1 MGACVVVGVVVGDCV
16 GVGLVVGDCVGVGL
30 VVPGDGDGDGLGDAG
45 DGDGLADAGEGDT
58 LPLGEL
64 PGLAV
69 AALPWVADC
78 PPESAGL
85 ALPLV
90 PPAPPDWLELLV
102 PRRVAACPGRACSWI
117 CPRAKTPATT
127 RTTAPATARA
137 GRNQAI
143 AGPTDMRRGAPAL
156 RGHFAEAQ
164 AAMPPRT
171 GSDRSRP
178 AALRPGQAAGCLV
191 GGGVPGA
198 AGPDRA
204 EPGLTSDDK
213 RPSREPWTHCAVA
226 TTAV

>member
-1 MGACVVVGVVVGDCV
+1 VGPSVAMGACVVVGVGVVVVGD
-16 GVGLVVGDCVGVGL
+16 GVGLADVGDGDGDGL

-45 DGDGLADAGEGDT
+45 DGDELADAGEGDT
-58 LPLGEL
+58 LPLGKL
-64 PGLAV
+64 PGLADV
-69 AALPWVADC
+69 AFVWDADGL
-78 PPESAGL
+78 PESAGL

-90 PPAPPDWLELLV
+90 PPDPPDWLELLV
-102 PRRVAACPGRACSWI
+102 PDGLPLVRPIFCWI

-156 RGHFAEAQ
+156 RGRFAEAQ

-178 AALRPGQAAGCLV
+178 P
-191 GGGVPGA
+191 PP
-198 AGPDRA
+198 AGPA
-204 EPGLTSDDK
+204 
-213 RPSREPWTHCAVA
+213 AVA
-226 TTAV
+226 SSAVASPAPPDRTVLNQD

>member
-16 GVGLVVGDCVGVGL
+16 GVEVAVGVGVGVVVGL
-30 VVPGDGDGDGLGDAG
+30 VVPGDGDGDGLADSG
-45 DGDGLADAGEGDT
+45 DGDELADAGEVGA
-58 LPLGEL
+58 LLLGKL

-78 PPESAGL
+78 PPEVAGP

-102 PRRVAACPGRACSWI
+102 PDGLPLVRPTRSLI

-178 AALRPGQAAGCLV
+178 PS
-191 GGGVPGA
+191 P
-198 AGPDRA
+198 AGPA
-204 EPGLTSDDK
+204 
-213 RPSREPWTHCAVA
+213 AVA
-226 TTAV
+226 SSAVASPAPPDRTVLNQD